1 MKKLKMTLEFE
12 VQASKAS
19 LFSKEL
25 IKRMHKF
32 LALHVVSAMCNTWP
46 FEERTSE

>member
-12 VQASKAS
+12 VQDSKVS

-32 LALHVVSAMCNTWP
+32 LALHAVKVTKVDTEVNTIK
-46 FEERTSE
+46 